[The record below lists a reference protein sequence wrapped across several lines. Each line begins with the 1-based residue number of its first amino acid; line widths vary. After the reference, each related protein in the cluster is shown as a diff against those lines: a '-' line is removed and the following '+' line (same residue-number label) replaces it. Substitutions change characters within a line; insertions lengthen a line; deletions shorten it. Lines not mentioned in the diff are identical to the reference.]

1 MLILNAHAGHI
12 LAFARVQLVV
22 VPHFLNFS
30 LTVNRLAARHWG
42 GRCRRGGRGRGGS
55 LPLVHARRSL
65 GRASFDGHRASLIL
79 LDIHLFSNSYPRF
92 GRRLVGPTALR
103 SWQLRFRQRIRS
115 DWLLVVLT
123 FVNLLRGQTRWLIVG
138 PKTCATAS
146 DGWWLGGR
154 RRRIS
159 ISEFE
164 NVQLSFLSIH
174 NDSHNELLF
183 ITVCIL
189 KVVLT
194 CNLALRLCCYDSC
207 SALIFALPHCF
218 HNHR

>member
-30 LTVNRLAARHWG
+30 LTVNRLAARHRG
-42 GRCRRGGRGRGGS
+42 GRCRWGGRGCGGS

-115 DWLLVVLT
+115 DWLLVVFT

-146 DGWWLGGR
+146 DRRLGGR
-154 RRRIS
+154 CRRIS

-174 NDSHNELLF
+174 NDNHNELLF
-183 ITVCIL
+183 ITVC
-189 KVVLT
+189 T
-194 CNLALRLCCYDSC
+194 
-207 SALIFALPHCF
+207 
-218 HNHR
+218 